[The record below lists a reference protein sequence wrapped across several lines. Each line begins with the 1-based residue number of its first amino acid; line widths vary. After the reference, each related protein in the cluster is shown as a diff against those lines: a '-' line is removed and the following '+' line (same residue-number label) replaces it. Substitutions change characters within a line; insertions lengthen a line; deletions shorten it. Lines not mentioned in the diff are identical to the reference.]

1 MSEPQDQGR
10 FLPSRVYR
18 RWVWPLRACLSVLP
32 MVLLLSGMF
41 ALYFGA
47 QKYRSE
53 TLFQIGN
60 GPSPEQL
67 VAMLHSDAV
76 LNQTIQNLHGALGDI
91 QNEDAR
97 NILRAVITA
106 KPSENGSFLH
116 LQATCTSAKTA
127 HSIAT
132 EMPEALLAHLD
143 EERVARHKEIAARH
157 ESQIDDSRAEAEEL
171 SVQLSRLESA
181 SPATAPAL
189 VAQAREELRIANDE
203 TRRLLTLH
211 NDLLREQAADRPRL
225 SIHTDSRIASGP
237 ISPKYGEEMARI
249 AWQSLAAGLIAA
261 LLIPYLFEL
270 VLPAFRRPAKPTTS
284 WETTPSLEKSA
295 IPRVGV

>member
-32 MVLLLSGMF
+32 MALLLSGMF

-47 QKYRSE
+47 QKFRSE
-53 TLFQIGN
+53 SLFQIEN

-67 VAMLHSDAV
+67 VAMIHSDAV
-76 LNQTIQNLHGALGDI
+76 LNQTIRNLHGALGNI

-97 NILRAVITA
+97 KVLHHTTDADLVEPGPLLRVR
-106 KPSENGSFLH
+106 
-116 LQATCTSAKTA
+116 ATHTSARTA
-127 HSIAT
+127 QQVAMA
-132 EMPEALLAHLD
+132 MPEALLTVID
-143 EERVARHKEIAARH
+143 GDRVARHKELAARH
-157 ESQIDDSRAEAEEL
+157 ELQIADARASAEEQ
-171 SVQLSRLESA
+171 SVRLSRLESA
-181 SPATAPAL
+181 SPPTSPAVL
-189 VAQAREELRIANDE
+189 AQAREELRIANEE

-225 SIHTDSRIASGP
+225 SNHTDSRIASGP

-249 AWQSLAAGLIAA
+249 AWQSLATGLLAA
-261 LLIPYLFEL
+261 LLIPYLLEL
-270 VLPAFRRPAKPTTS
+270 VFPPFRRPAKPSPS
-284 WETTPSLEKSA
+284 WETSAALEKSV